1 MSYISNKK
9 EHLYLCWYSSI
20 TKKTKCKS
28 LKLKNSKRNMQ
39 KAKQYQKEFDEQ
51 RAKQRIS
58 SVSQAEKEFLRSSIK
73 DAVVKFY
80 EINSNK
86 SERTIKTYHY
96 FFKKFLE
103 GTHFSIDDNVNK
115 INKINVEHW
124 ILSLANLGL
133 SQSTLHGLTK
143 NLKKFIKFL
152 MEYGYT
158 VNFSINSDL
167 TYKMPNLEIIVF
179 SEDDIQLMLEKVKL
193 KTTQFKITFYTLLFT
208 GLRPSDLMSVK
219 IRNININDQTLRYFS
234 SKTQKYYTVPVTSE
248 LITTILP
255 LISNNM
261 DEDKLI
267 SYTSL
272 HNIGRAF
279 REFLKEIGLDNKGY
293 TLRTF
298 RKTFISK
305 AHESNVDYA
314 TLSQLVGHSNIRT
327 TAKYYTKFSLSKQ
340 QDEISKISF
349 YESKKANVYNIDGKD
364 MVKTES
370 NTESLLKI
378 VGE

>member
-1 MSYISNKK
+1 MQG
-9 EHLYLCWYSSI
+9 
-20 TKKTKCKS
+20 S
-28 LKLKNSKRNMQ
+28 LL
-39 KAKQYQKEFDEQ
+39 
-51 RAKQRIS
+51 
-58 SVSQAEKEFLRSSIK
+58 
-73 DAVVKFY
+73 
-80 EINSNK
+80 
-86 SERTIKTYHY
+86 
-96 FFKKFLE
+96 
-103 GTHFSIDDNVNK
+103 
-115 INKINVEHW
+115 
-124 ILSLANLGL
+124 
-133 SQSTLHGLTK
+133 
-143 NLKKFIKFL
+143 
-152 MEYGYT
+152 
-158 VNFSINSDL
+158 
-167 TYKMPNLEIIVF
+167 
-179 SEDDIQLMLEKVKL
+179 
-193 KTTQFKITFYTLLFT
+193 
-208 GLRPSDLMSVK
+208 
-219 IRNININDQTLRYFS
+219 
-234 SKTQKYYTVPVTSE
+234 
-248 LITTILP
+248 
-255 LISNNM
+255 
-261 DEDKLI
+261 LI